1 MANKWLCFASVSW
14 FSWSRDRDA
23 PLAIKK
29 KKGWSFFAF
38 SLSPFCFAESGWK
51 SLLFV
56 ACLLCFRHSGG
67 DKQHVCP
74 IPFATYCFHSHL
86 SFPDTSLLLLQVC
99 LPGVSHVVPL
109 PGGEVWW
116 HCSGC
121 PLPGGLEGLQEEQSS
136 DEEECGSM
144 LFLGAP
150 HQTRSKRS
158 CTTQTWLRVTG
169 LTAPSYL
176 RFSSNISKI
185 TVSTE
190 GCS

>member
-1 MANKWLCFASVSW
+1 MPSLFLPSVLLNQDENLSFLLLACCVSDTAGVTNNMSVLSHLLHTASTPISPSQTLRCFCFKSVCLEY
-14 FSWSRDRDA
+14 
-23 PLAIKK
+23 PML
-29 KKGWSFFAF
+29 
-38 SLSPFCFAESGWK
+38 SLSQEVRCGGIAVG
-51 SLLFV
+51 
-56 ACLLCFRHSGG
+56 ALC
-67 DKQHVCP
+67 QE
-74 IPFATYCFHSHL
+74 
-86 SFPDTSLLLLQVC
+86 
-99 LPGVSHVVPL
+99 VSR
-109 PGGEVWW
+109 
-116 HCSGC
+116 
-121 PLPGGLEGLQEEQSS
+121 GLQEEQSS

-158 CTTQTWLRVTG
+158 CTTQTWLRVAG